1 MPTNVLIL
9 NHCGMEHSDWPIFGI
24 TLTTSR
30 LQLRVVREDDVP
42 DVITA
47 VMSGIHN
54 PAVMPFAT
62 PFTDAESPE
71 LERNTYRWYWNSA
84 AAAPEKWRLNFAI
97 RTEGELAGIQTV
109 ESEDFIHRR
118 VVTTGSWLRRDHQG
132 RGYGKEM
139 RAAAL
144 ALAFDHLGADVAVSE
159 SFLDNAQSIGVSRS
173 LGYEE
178 NGIGRHAPRG
188 EPVDTVKWRLTR
200 ARFEELR
207 AGTTYPAV
215 EVAGVEAALPVLGLA

>member
-1 MPTNVLIL
+1 MEDPDRPT
-9 NHCGMEHSDWPIFGI
+9 FGI
-24 TLTTSR
+24 TLTTPR

-47 VMSGIHN
+47 VKSGIHD

-71 LERNTYRWYWNSA
+71 LERNTYRWCWDSA
-84 AAAPEKWRLNFAI
+84 AATPEKWRLNFAI

-118 VVTTGSWLRRDHQG
+118 MVTTGSWLRRDHQS

-139 RAAAL
+139 RAAVL

-178 NGIGRHAPRG
+178 NGTGRHAPRG
-188 EPVDTVKWRLTR
+188 EPLDTITWRLTR

-207 AGTTYPAV
+207 TRATYPAV
-215 EVAGVEAALPVLGLA
+215 EVAGIESALPVLGLA